1 MLLYCLKS
9 TAKIGKVINP
19 ENKIGEY
26 QFVTFE
32 CTRRLS
38 FSVLVELLNLS
49 TFEPLNVDAMF
60 RFNLLL
66 MGKLPLSVFLALFLS
81 FSSFSQTVWTL
92 EDCVEY
98 ALDNNLDIQ
107 KQIQSVESNRV
118 SLLQSGLSMLP
129 NLNFSASNIW
139 NTGQTIDQYTNTF
152 ATSTVRSNNFSFSSN
167 VTIFNGLQKFNALKR
182 NQIELMASRY
192 DLDVIKN
199 DISLA
204 VAGYYLDILF
214 NKEILDVAVN
224 QLAITT
230 EQVDRVRKMVDAG
243 AAAQGDLL
251 NIQAQES
258 AEELSTIEARNRLNI
273 AYLSLQQL
281 IDLTISSDFEIEKPI
296 LKDVSAPADLVT
308 ADVIYGHALSTRPE
322 IKSAELRVE
331 SSQKGLAIAQGAQSP
346 SLTFGVSY
354 ATGYSGVARAVD
366 PSIPPVIQEYP
377 IGITQLTHDTVLG
390 YQSTYSYKT
399 KSFSD
404 QWNDNDN
411 VSLGF
416 NLYIPIFNGWQVRSS
431 ITQAKIQRNIAELDL
446 EQRKRTLQKTIEQ
459 SYADA
464 VAALQRFTSAEQTVS
479 AQEESFKYTEQK
491 FDVGMV
497 TSYDYNNSKKEL
509 TKAQSELLQAKFD
522 FIFKTTI
529 LDFYMGNP
537 IRISQN

>member
-1 MLLYCLKS
+1 
-9 TAKIGKVINP
+9 
-19 ENKIGEY
+19 
-26 QFVTFE
+26 
-32 CTRRLS
+32 
-38 FSVLVELLNLS
+38 
-49 TFEPLNVDAMF
+49 MF
-60 RFNLLL
+60 RLTTLP
-66 MGKLPLSVFLALFLS
+66 MGKLYLAIS
-81 FSSFSQTVWTL
+81 FSLLLASSSFSQKIWTL

-98 ALDNNLDIQ
+98 ALENNLDIQ

-118 SLLQSGLSMLP
+118 TLLQSGLSMLP
-129 NLNFSASNIW
+129 NLNFNASNIW

-152 ATSTVRSNNFSFSSN
+152 ATTTVRSNNFSVSSN
-167 VTIFNGLQKFNALKR
+167 VTLFNGLQKFNSLKR

-214 NKEILDVAVN
+214 NKEILDVTES
-224 QLAITT
+224 QLTITT
-230 EQVDRVRKMVDAG
+230 EQVERVRKMVEAG

-251 NIQAQES
+251 NIQAQAS
-258 AEELSTIEARNRLNI
+258 TEELNTVEARNRLNI
-273 AYLSLQQL
+273 SYLSLQQL
-281 IDLTISSDFEIEKPI
+281 IDLTISSDFDIEKPR
-296 LKDVSAPADLVT
+296 LKEVAPPKEMIT
-308 ADVIYGHALSTRPE
+308 AETIYGHALTTRPE
-322 IKSAELRVE
+322 IKSAELRIE
-331 SSQKGLAIAQGAQSP
+331 SANKSLAIARGGQSP
-346 SLTFGVSY
+346 SLTFGGSY
-354 ATGYSGVARAVD
+354 ATGYSGAAKTID
-366 PSIPPVIQEYP
+366 PNIPPVITTYP

-411 VSLGF
+411 LSLGF

-459 SYADA
+459 AYADA
-464 VAALQRFTSAEQTVS
+464 VAALQKYTSAHQKVQ

-497 TSYDYNNSKKEL
+497 TSYDYNNSKKDL
-509 TKAQSELLQAKFD
+509 TSAQSELLQAKYD

>member
-1 MLLYCLKS
+1 
-9 TAKIGKVINP
+9 
-19 ENKIGEY
+19 
-26 QFVTFE
+26 
-32 CTRRLS
+32 
-38 FSVLVELLNLS
+38 
-49 TFEPLNVDAMF
+49 MF
-60 RFNLLL
+60 RFNSLM
-66 MGKLPLSVFLALFLS
+66 MGKLHLSIILSLFLS
-81 FSSFSQTVWTL
+81 LSTFSQNVWTL

-129 NLNFSASNIW
+129 NLNFNASNIW

-167 VTIFNGLQKFNALKR
+167 VTIFNGLQKFNTVKR

-192 DLDVIKN
+192 DLDVLKN

-214 NKEILDVAVN
+214 NKEILDVAAG

-230 EQVDRVRKMVDAG
+230 EQVERVRKMVDAG

-251 NIQAQES
+251 NIQAQAS
-258 AEELSTIEARNRLNI
+258 TEELNTVEARNRLNI

-281 IDLTISSDFEIEKPI
+281 IDLTITSDFDIEKPL
-296 LKDVSAPADLVT
+296 LKAVAAPADLVT
-308 ADVIYGHALSTRPE
+308 ADVIYGHALTTRPE
-322 IKSAELRVE
+322 IKSAELQVE
-331 SSQKGLAIAQGAQSP
+331 SSQKGLAIARGEQSP
-346 SLTFGVSY
+346 SLTFGGSY
-354 ATGYSGVARAVD
+354 ATGYSGAARQID
-366 PSIPPVIQEYP
+366 PSIPPIISVSPVPY
-377 IGITQLTHDTVLG
+377 GITSTGDTVFPI
-390 YQSTYSYKT
+390 QQQYSYRT
-399 KSFSD
+399 KSFND

-411 VSLGF
+411 FSLGF

-431 ITQAKIQRNIAELDL
+431 ITQAKILRNIAELDL

-459 SYADA
+459 AYADA
-464 VAALQRFTSAEQTVS
+464 VAALQKYNSADQKVS

-497 TSYDYNNSKKEL
+497 TSYDYNNSKKDL
-509 TKAQSELLQAKFD
+509 TSAQSELLQAKYD

>member
-1 MLLYCLKS
+1 
-9 TAKIGKVINP
+9 
-19 ENKIGEY
+19 
-26 QFVTFE
+26 
-32 CTRRLS
+32 
-38 FSVLVELLNLS
+38 
-49 TFEPLNVDAMF
+49 MF
-60 RFNLLL
+60 RLNTLL
-66 MGKLPLSVFLALFLS
+66 MGKLHLVISLSLILT

-129 NLNFSASNIW
+129 NLNFNASNIW

-152 ATSTVRSNNFSFSSN
+152 ATNTVRSNNFSLSTN
-167 VTIFNGLQKFNALKR
+167 VTIFNGLQKFNTLKR

-192 DLDVIKN
+192 DLDVLKN

-214 NKEILDVAVN
+214 NKEILDVAEG
-224 QLAITT
+224 QLAITAQ
-230 EQVDRVRKMVDAG
+230 QVERVRKMVEAG

-251 NIQAQES
+251 NIQAQAS
-258 AEELSTIEARNRLNI
+258 TEELNTIEARNRLNI
-273 AYLSLQQL
+273 SYLSLQQL
-281 IDLTISSDFEIEKPI
+281 IDLTVSSDFDIEKPV
-296 LKDVSAPADLVT
+296 LKAVAAPADLVT

-322 IKSAELRVE
+322 IKGAELRVE
-331 SSQKGLAIAQGAQSP
+331 SANKGLSVARGGQSP
-346 SLTFGVSY
+346 SLTFGGSY
-354 ATGYSGVARAVD
+354 ATGYSGAARQVD
-366 PSIPPVIQEYP
+366 PSILPVINEYP
-377 IGITQLTHDTVLG
+377 IGITQLTRDTVLG

-446 EQRKRTLQKTIEQ
+446 EQKKRNLQKTIEQ
-459 SYADA
+459 AYADA
-464 VAALQRFTSAEQTVS
+464 IAALQKYTSANQKVQ

-497 TSYDYNNSKKEL
+497 TSYDYNNSKKDL
-509 TKAQSELLQAKFD
+509 TSAQSELLQAKYD

>member
-1 MLLYCLKS
+1 MLRFISFPTGRFSFALML
-9 TAKIGKVINP
+9 I
-19 ENKIGEY
+19 
-26 QFVTFE
+26 F
-32 CTRRLS
+32 LS
-38 FSVLVELLNLS
+38 
-49 TFEPLNVDAMF
+49 
-60 RFNLLL
+60 
-66 MGKLPLSVFLALFLS
+66 S
-81 FSSFSQTVWTL
+81 FSSYSQNVWTL

-129 NLNFSASNIW
+129 NLNFGASNIW

-152 ATSTVRSNNFSFSSN
+152 ATNTVRSNNFSLSSS
-167 VTIFNGLQKFNALKR
+167 VTLFNGMQKFNTLKR

-192 DLDVIKN
+192 DLDVLKN

-214 NKEILDVAVN
+214 NKEILDVAEG

-230 EQVDRVRKMVDAG
+230 QQVERVRKMVEAG
-243 AAAQGDLL
+243 SAAQGDLL
-251 NIQAQES
+251 NIQAQASTEES
-258 AEELSTIEARNRLNI
+258 NAIEARNRLNI
-273 AYLSLQQL
+273 SYLSLQQL
-281 IDLTISSDFEIEKPI
+281 IDLTVSRDFDIEDPI
-296 LKDVSAPADLVT
+296 LKEVKAPAELVT
-308 ADVIYGHALSTRPE
+308 ADVIYGHALTTRPE

-331 SSQKGLAIAQGAQSP
+331 SAQKGLAIARGGQSP
-346 SLTFGVSY
+346 SLTFGGSY
-354 ATGYSGVARAVD
+354 ATGYSGAARTVD
-366 PSIPPVIQEYP
+366 KSIPPDVRMIP
-377 IGITQLTHDTVLG
+377 IGITQLSHDTVLTS
-390 YQSTYSYKT
+390 QSTYTYKT
-399 KSFSD
+399 KSFAD

-431 ITQAKIQRNIAELDL
+431 ITQAKIQRNMAELDL
-446 EQRKRTLQKTIEQ
+446 EQKKRNLQKTIEQ
-459 SYADA
+459 AYADA
-464 VAALQRFTSAEQTVS
+464 VAALQKYTSANQKVS

-497 TSYDYNNSKKEL
+497 TAYDYNNSKKDL
-509 TKAQSELLQAKFD
+509 TSAQSELLQAKFD